1 MADLGALVATESSN
15 GAGSSNAAGGPSPGP
30 HPRRL
35 RRRQGLPG
43 ARAVAGG
50 LLVAAAA
57 VGLFAA
63 YSSLHAGPNHSY
75 AVVRRAAAAGSRLQ
89 ESDLALQPM
98 DLPPGL
104 RARAF
109 DKLSDLKGTTVLS
122 PLAAGELV
130 QPSALV
136 VTRSADAARTVSF
149 PIERTHL
156 GSLKQGERI
165 DVLATYGTGADA
177 WTAIV
182 LRQAQVVDVDR
193 SKSALGDSG
202 SPVVT
207 VAIAEPTDEVAL
219 AHAVALG
226 KLTVVVATG
235 APPAPGPPPTY
246 RTKAP

>member
-1 MADLGALVATESSN
+1 MADLGALVAPDLSN
-15 GAGSSNAAGGPSPGP
+15 GAGDSPGP
-30 HPRRL
+30 KPRPL
-35 RRRQGLPG
+35 RKRQGLPN

-63 YSSLHAGPNHSY
+63 YAGIRSGPGHSY
-75 AVVRRAAAAGSRLQ
+75 AVVRHPIAAGARLQ

-98 DLPPGL
+98 DLPSSL

-109 DKLSDLKGTTVLS
+109 EKVSDLVGTTVLS

-130 QPSALV
+130 QPSILV
-136 VTRSADAARTVSF
+136 LTRSADAARTVSF
-149 PIERTHL
+149 PIDHAHL
-156 GSLKQGERI
+156 GALKQGERI

-177 WTAIV
+177 WTGVV

-193 SKSALGDSG
+193 SKSSLGDAG

-207 VAIAEPTDEVAL
+207 VAVGDLADEVAL
-219 AHAVALG
+219 AHAVALA

-235 APPAPGPPPTY
+235 APAASGPPPTY
-246 RTKAP
+246 RAKAP

>member
-1 MADLGALVATESSN
+1 
-15 GAGSSNAAGGPSPGP
+15 
-30 HPRRL
+30 
-35 RRRQGLPG
+35 
-43 ARAVAGG
+43 VAGG

-63 YSSLHAGPNHSY
+63 SARLHAGPGHSY
-75 AVVRRAAAAGSRLQ
+75 AVVRHAVAAGSRLQ
-89 ESDLALQPM
+89 PSDLTLQPM

-109 DKLSDLKGTTVLS
+109 DKLSDLSGTTVLA

-136 VTRSADAARTVSF
+136 ITRSADAARTVSF
-149 PIERTHL
+149 PIDRTHL
-156 GSLKQGERI
+156 GPLKEGERI

-177 WTAIV
+177 FTTVV

-193 SKSALGDSG
+193 SKSSLGDSAA
-202 SPVVT
+202 PVVT
-207 VAIAEPTDEVAL
+207 VAVTDPNDELAL
-219 AHAVALG
+219 AHAGALG

-235 APPAPGPPPTY
+235 APTASGPPVTY
-246 RTKAP
+246 RTKGP

>member
-1 MADLGALVATESSN
+1 MADLGGLVATESN
-15 GAGSSNAAGGPSPGP
+15 GSGSSNGAGGPSPGP
-30 HPRRL
+30 QPRL
-35 RRRQGLPG
+35 LHRRQGLPG

-63 YSSLHAGPNHSY
+63 YSSLQAGPGHSY
-75 AVVRRAAAAGSRLQ
+75 AVVRRAVAAGTRLQ

-98 DLPPGL
+98 DLPPAL

-109 DKLSDLKGTTVLS
+109 EKLSDLKGTTVLA

-136 VTRSADAARTVSF
+136 VTRSADAARMVSF

-156 GSLKQGERI
+156 GALKQGERV
-165 DVLATYGTGADA
+165 DVLATYGTGTDA
-177 WTAIV
+177 WTAVV

-207 VAIAEPTDEVAL
+207 VAVADPADEPPL
-219 AHAVALG
+219 AHAVAIA

-235 APPAPGPPPTY
+235 APPAAGPPPTY
-246 RTKAP
+246 RNKAP